1 MEVGGIIDSF
11 ILKRLSRIQKNLRHC
26 PGKLKNLKLYLKIVN
41 LRKMSV
47 KFLVTQPAHTIH
59 NKNKSPALQLS
70 FIPFKDN
77 IKQVNEREEIE

>member
-1 MEVGGIIDSF
+1 MLNIDLES
-11 ILKRLSRIQKNLRHC
+11 KKNPQKTS
-26 PGKLKNLKLYLKIVN
+26 KLNIEKVN

-47 KFLVTQPAHTIH
+47 SFLLTQPAHTIH

-77 IKQVNEREEIE
+77 IEQVNEREEIE